1 MSKIYVVGSVNMDLI
16 INTDIF
22 PEAGMT
28 VSGYGFMTNPG
39 GKGANQ
45 AVAVS
50 KLGGQAVMVGAVG
63 KEFGCELLKALQT
76 YGVDTAN
83 VYKKDEVSSGLAVIT
98 VSGGENRIIL
108 DKGANALVTE
118 EMAKKA
124 LSEADTED
132 YLIVQL
138 EIPVETVY
146 ASLKIA
152 KAKGVVTVLNPAP
165 ACKLPDDIFRY
176 VDYFIPNQTE
186 TEFYTGIYPDTEETA
201 KLAAEKLFSL
211 GVKNV
216 IITMGKS
223 GSLFTDG
230 KKIIRSDAFKVNAVD
245 TTAAGDTF
253 VGAFIT
259 GLSEGADVTTAMKF
273 ANKASSITVTRRGAQ
288 QAVPTRGEI
297 E

>member
-63 KEFGCELLKALQT
+63 KEFGCELLNALQT

-118 EMAKKA
+118 EIAKKA
-124 LSEADTED
+124 LSEAEVGD

-152 KAKGVVTVLNPAP
+152 KVKGVVTVLNPAP
-165 ACKLPDDIFRY
+165 ACKLSDDIFRY

-230 KKIIRSDAFKVNAVD
+230 KKIIRAEAFKVNAVD

-288 QAVPTRGEI
+288 QSVPTRGEI